1 MPRQV
6 TYDELAAA
14 LRVQEP
20 AAEPAPDATALL
32 AQLARAVADAAE
44 PDRGALRTA
53 CRALA
58 QELAARV
65 PGRSVELRVPPY
77 AAVQCVPGPRHTR
90 GTPGSVVEVEPHAWV
105 QLATGRVTWSEASA
119 DGRVSASGE
128 RSDLSAHLPLVRGGT
143 APLL

>member
-6 TYDELAAA
+6 TQDELVAA
-14 LRVQEP
+14 LRGQEP
-20 AAEPAPDATALL
+20 GAEPAPDAAALL
-32 AQLARAVADAAE
+32 AQLAGAVADAAE

-90 GTPGSVVEVEPHAWV
+90 GTPGSVVEVAPHAWV
-105 QLATGRVTWSEASA
+105 QLATGRLTWDAATA

-128 RSDLSAHLPLVRGGT
+128 RSDLSPHLPLVPG
-143 APLL
+143 